1 MAYDVSLK
9 TAAFE
14 VTKKDVEFQVKRNG
28 AMLGRLRISKG
39 NVEWVPKDF
48 EHGYQMNWRE
58 FGALMKENGTRK

>member
-14 VTKKDVEFQVKRNG
+14 VTKKDVEFQVKHDD

-39 NVEWVPKDF
+39 NVEWVPKDY
-48 EHGYQMNWRE
+48 EYGYQMNWKE
-58 FGALMKENGTRK
+58 FGALMATNGTRK